1 MQELNSE
8 RVWGKDM
15 RCVESHSWWLAV
27 GSAQE
32 DSRTNEVGLS
42 VVSEEALLS
51 ARDGSVYV

>member
-1 MQELNSE
+1 
-8 RVWGKDM
+8 M
-15 RCVESHSWWLAV
+15 RCVESHLWWLAV